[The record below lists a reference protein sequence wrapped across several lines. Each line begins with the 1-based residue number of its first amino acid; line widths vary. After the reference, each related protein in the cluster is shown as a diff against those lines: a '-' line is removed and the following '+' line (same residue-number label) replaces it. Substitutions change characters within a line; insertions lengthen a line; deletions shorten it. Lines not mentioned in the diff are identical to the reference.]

1 MEFLTILGGCCLGV
15 VIGRAVVKTLETN
28 GRIKKLQEELEKG
41 EKALK
46 DILPNLPKPD
56 ETKEEQK

>member
-15 VIGRAVVKTLETN
+15 VIGSAVVKTLETN

-46 DILPNLPKPD
+46 EVLPNLPKPD
-56 ETKEEQK
+56 EEGTKK

>member
-1 MEFLTILGGCCLGV
+1 MEFLTLFGGACLGIV
-15 VIGRAVVKTLETN
+15 LGTAIAKTLEAN

-46 DILPNLPKPD
+46 EVLPNLPKPD
-56 ETKEEQK
+56 EEGTKK

>member
-15 VIGRAVVKTLETN
+15 VIGSAVVKTLETN

-46 DILPNLPKPD
+46 EVLPNLPKPEE
-56 ETKEEQK
+56 ETKEQK

>member
-15 VIGRAVVKTLETN
+15 VIGSAVVKTLETN

-46 DILPNLPKPD
+46 EVLPNLPKPD
-56 ETKEEQK
+56 EETKEQK